1 MPNTEFNFSFVI
13 IYVGQRVFGG
23 KFDDENCILH
33 EAVEYYNILSPQGL
47 TVMPIKMGTIKLQE
61 DAEFIIVKDV
71 YADNIHRDSYM
82 KTVENVN
89 IVKPSS
95 IIKGRA

>member
-1 MPNTEFNFSFVI
+1 MASSEFEFTI

-23 KFDDENCILH
+23 KYDEEQNILF

-47 TVMPIKMGTIKLQE
+47 TVMAIKMGDI
-61 DAEFIIVKDV
+61 EFSGDMEMIIIS
-71 YADNIHRDSYM
+71 NIYSDSLHRDSYM
-82 KTVENVN
+82 KVVEHVN
-89 IVKPSS
+89 IIKPSN